1 MDEPESLD
9 PDAVVVRGLQ
19 LCVADNLEFRLG
31 VAIGAVVAQAWS
43 DGAADAFAVPTL
55 AEWKETTGMPWFG
68 FWARE
73 LLRWGTHDPFVAFAL
88 SQGLAQTREAAAGRR
103 KEFETWLDDEP
114 EEHPPEE
121 TGRAARRER
130 VGTSAKI
137 SVGA

>member
-9 PDAVVVRGLQ
+9 PDADALRGWQ
-19 LCVADNLEFRLG
+19 RFVADNLEFRLG

-88 SQGLAQTREAAAGRR
+88 SQGLAQTREARS
-103 KEFETWLDDEP
+103 
-114 EEHPPEE
+114 EEH
-121 TGRAARRER
+121 
-130 VGTSAKI
+130 TSELQ
-137 SVGA
+137 SLMR